1 MLELRNWYRERLAAR
16 ITALQES
23 MDGLTR
29 GSPEAVESVR
39 RLAHSLRGSGAT
51 YGFPEITDSARRVE
65 EASAVDLA
73 ASAEVLVRTLRSVHD
88 GVRAA
93 RQSILVVEDDE
104 EQARFIVEAL
114 AAPDREVYEAHTAAQ
129 AQEVL
134 EEREVS
140 LIVLDLILPDTDGRN
155 FLVRLRERLATAA
168 VPVVVLTVKRASQ
181 AKAECLALGADDFI
195 EKPAGREALRA
206 AVEARLREGG
216 ETARELRRD
225 PLTGLP
231 NRAAFTETFQRSRPG
246 ISPASE
252 PVTLALLEIDGF
264 SDTVV
269 HEGASMAAPL
279 LRRCAEALTRSL
291 RPSDFL
297 ARWGGGEFAIL
308 FTRTDPS
315 GAVFALRKAIR
326 TLAQEGLALS
336 AGVIP
341 VMEGLSLDD
350 AISDA
355 DRFLHTA
362 RDAGGARVV
371 SGADGMTTPRRRV
384 LVAEDDE
391 LIRLVV
397 KRLLEREGFEVLPY
411 ADGGAALQGAIENP
425 CALIVTDIRMPGMD
439 GFEFL
444 RRLRALPEY
453 SAVPV
458 VVLTSLGSE
467 EDVVRGF
474 QLGADDYVVKPFS
487 SGELVARVRRL
498 LKGSRVGA

>member
-1 MLELRNWYRERLAAR
+1 ME
-16 ITALQES
+16 
-23 MDGLTR
+23 GLKR
-29 GSPEAVESVR
+29 GSAEAVDSVR

-51 YGFPEITDSARRVE
+51 YGFPEITDCARTVE
-65 EASAVDLA
+65 EASEADLA
-73 ASAEVLVRTLRSVHD
+73 ARALALVQTLRSVHE
-88 GVRAA
+88 GGRTS
-93 RQSILVVEDDE
+93 RLSILVVEDDE

-114 AAPDREVYEAHTAAQ
+114 SAPDRDVYEARTAAE
-129 AQEVL
+129 AQGVL

-140 LIVLDLILPDTDGRN
+140 LIILDLILPDTDGRN

-206 AVEARLREGG
+206 AVEARLRSDGG
-216 ETARELRRD
+216 PARELRRD

-231 NRAAFTETFQRSRPG
+231 NRAAFTETFQRHRPG
-246 ISPASE
+246 IAPASE
-252 PVTLALLEIDGF
+252 PVTLALLELDGF
-264 SDTVV
+264 SDAILRD
-269 HEGASMAAPL
+269 GPAMADPL
-279 LRRCAEALTRSL
+279 LRRSAEALARLL

-297 ARWGGGEFAIL
+297 ARWGGGEFAVL

-315 GAVFALRKAIR
+315 SAVFALRKALR
-326 TLAQEGLALS
+326 ALALEGVAFS
-336 AGVIP
+336 AGVVP
-341 VMEGLSLDD
+341 VMEGLSLGDV
-350 AISDA
+350 ITDA
-355 DRFLHTA
+355 DRFLHSA

-371 SGADGMTTPRRRV
+371 SGADRMAAPRRRV

-425 CALIVTDIRMPGMD
+425 CSLIVTDIRMPGMD

-444 RRLRALPEY
+444 RRLRGLPEY

-467 EDVVRGF
+467 DDVVRGF